1 MFFCQHVFMICVKI
15 WVIRFQSSLE
25 YGSHYGALN
34 YRASYITNGGG
45 LSFNFGCV
53 H

>member
-1 MFFCQHVFMICVKI
+1 MCENMGDQIS
-15 WVIRFQSSLE
+15 VIIRVWITLWS
-25 YGSHYGALN
+25 LN
-34 YRASYITNGGG
+34 YGVSYITNGGG